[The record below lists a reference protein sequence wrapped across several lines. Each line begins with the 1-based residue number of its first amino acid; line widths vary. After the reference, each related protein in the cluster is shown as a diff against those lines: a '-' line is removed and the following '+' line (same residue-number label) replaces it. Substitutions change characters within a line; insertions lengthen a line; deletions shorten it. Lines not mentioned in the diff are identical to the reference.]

1 MPKLTLTSK
10 YFRELK
16 KLSGQDSWGR
26 QKVKRLRNG
35 DYFTII
41 TFCSQSVLLKNYA
54 SGGPVEA
61 SLKKYR

>member
-16 KLSGQDSWGR
+16 KLSGQDSCGR

-35 DYFTII
+35 DFFTII
-41 TFCSQSVLLKNYA
+41 AFCSHSVVLKNYA
-54 SGGPVEA
+54 TGGPVEA
-61 SLKKYR
+61 PLKQYR